1 MLAKKDLEKL
11 MEDKNMTLEDLS
23 EEQRAILDKELP
35 SKYYDYNLRGTVV
48 HIGTAEQ
55 GHYISYIQDREN
67 QPNKWYEFN
76 DHLVREFDPEDIAYE
91 TFGGEDDSFVNN
103 MNSTQGTGYSE

>member
-1 MLAKKDLEKL
+1 
-11 MEDKNMTLEDLS
+11 MEDNNMTMDDLS
-23 EEQRAILDKELP
+23 EDQRAVLEKELP

-67 QPNKWYEFN
+67 QPNQRWYEFN
-76 DHLVREFDPEDIAYE
+76 DDLVREFDPEDIPYE
-91 TFGGEDDSFVNN
+91 TFGGEDDTFVNN
-103 MNSTQGTGYSE
+103 MNLNQM